1 MSTVLEFRR
10 GAATAAP
17 SSEQMGL
24 ADVLSPSQVST
35 FLACPAKWCF
45 KFLLDLRE
53 TKTSSLAMG
62 NAVHSPITTAL
73 DWKRASGKDVEI
85 GAVDELF
92 EQAWAEETDQ
102 AEFRDDEE
110 PTKLHDQARAMVR
123 KYMTEAAPFIKPA
136 AVELP
141 ISGEIGGV
149 RIRGR
154 LDILEEDGCVIDIKT
169 AAKSPGDEMTTDHR
183 AQLATYCLLCPKA
196 SGKAR
201 RDTITKTKV
210 VQIVPQP
217 IEIGQPDVVYLEGI
231 YPQAQE
237 AMRDGVFYPRRDST
251 MCSRKYCAFWRDCE
265 NEYGGVVKGR
275 VKE

>member
-1 MSTVLEFRR
+1 MSTVLEFRQ

-17 SSEQMGL
+17 SEQMGL
-24 ADVLSPSQVST
+24 ADVLSPSQVNT
-35 FLACPAKWCF
+35 FLSCPAKWCF
-45 KFLLDLRE
+45 KYLLDLKE
-53 TKTSSLAMG
+53 PKTSSLAVG
-62 NAVHSPITTAL
+62 LAVHAPITQAL
-73 DWKRASGKDVEI
+73 EWKRLNGMDVEA

-102 AEFRDDEE
+102 TEFRDDEE
-110 PTKLHDQARAMVR
+110 PGQLHDQARAMVR
-123 KYMTEAAPFIKPA
+123 KYMTEAAPYLKPA

-141 ISGEIGGV
+141 IAGEIGGV

-154 LDILEEDGCVIDIKT
+154 LDILEEDGCVTEIKT
-169 AAKSPGDEMTTDHR
+169 AARNPGDEMTTDHR

-217 IEIGQPDVVYLEGI
+217 IEIGPADVAYLEAI

-265 NEYGGVVKGR
+265 NEYGGKVKS
-275 VKE
+275 